1 MESGSAELT
10 VSIYSPEKKL
20 LEEPAVSVGLPGKK
34 GNFTVLR
41 GHANIVAE
49 LEAGIVRVQT
59 GEREEIY
66 VVDSGFA
73 EVKQNE
79 VIVLVEGAT
88 DPKDLDATKERAA
101 LDEALNRTTENQV
114 QYAKKQHDIALRRVR
129 ARVAGRSQNSE
140 NREQR

>member
-34 GNFTVLR
+34 GSFTVLR
-41 GHANIVAE
+41 GHANLVAE
-49 LEAGIVRVQT
+49 LEAGIVHVNT
-59 GEREEIY
+59 GAREELY

-73 EVKQNE
+73 EVKNNQ

-88 DPKDLDATKERAA
+88 DPKDLNAAKERAA
-101 LDEALNRTTENQV
+101 LEEALNRATENQV
-114 QYAKKQHDIALRRVR
+114 QYAKKQHDISLRRVR
-129 ARVAGRSQNSE
+129 ARVADSIKS
-140 NREQR
+140 

>member
-1 MESGSAELT
+1 MESGNAELT

-41 GHANIVAE
+41 GHANLVAE
-49 LEAGIVRVQT
+49 LEAGIVHVQT
-59 GEREEIY
+59 GSRDELY

-73 EVKQNE
+73 EVKNNQ

-88 DPKDLDATKERAA
+88 DPKDLDAAQERAA
-101 LDEALNRTTENQV
+101 LEEALSRATENPV
-114 QYAKKQHDIALRRVR
+114 QYAKKQHDISLRRVR
-129 ARVAGRSQNSE
+129 ARVADTVKK
-140 NREQR
+140 

>member
-1 MESGSAELT
+1 METAGAELT

-34 GNFTVLR
+34 GSFTVLK
-41 GHANIVAE
+41 GHANLVAE
-49 LEAGIVRVQT
+49 LEAGIVHVQT
-59 GEREEIY
+59 GQRDEIY
-66 VVDSGFA
+66 IVDSGFA
-73 EVKQNE
+73 EVKNNQ

-88 DPKDLDATKERAA
+88 EPKNLDAAKERAA

-129 ARVAGRSQNSE
+129 ARVADTLKA
-140 NREQR
+140 

>member
-1 MESGSAELT
+1 METAGAELT

-34 GNFTVLR
+34 GSFTVLK
-41 GHANIVAE
+41 GHANLVAE
-49 LEAGIVRVQT
+49 LEAGVVHVQT
-59 GEREEIY
+59 GQRDEIY
-66 VVDSGFA
+66 IVDSGFA
-73 EVKQNE
+73 EVKNNQ

-88 DPKDLDATKERAA
+88 EPKNLDAAKERAA

-129 ARVAGRSQNSE
+129 ARVAE
-140 NREQR
+140 TLKA

>member
-1 MESGSAELT
+1 METGAAELT

-34 GNFTVLR
+34 GAFTVLR
-41 GHANIVAE
+41 GHANLVAE
-49 LEAGIVRVQT
+49 LEAGIVHVNT
-59 GEREEIY
+59 GAREELY

-73 EVKQNE
+73 EVKNNQ

-88 DPKDLDATKERAA
+88 DPKGLDAVKERAA

-114 QYAKKQHDIALRRVR
+114 QYAKKQHDISLRRVR
-129 ARVAGRSQNSE
+129 ARVADSLKN
-140 NREQR
+140 

>member
-1 MESGSAELT
+1 MEAGSAELT

-41 GHANIVAE
+41 GHANLVAE

-59 GEREEIY
+59 GTREEIY

-73 EVKQNE
+73 EIKSNQ

-88 DPKDLDATKERAA
+88 DPKDLDAAKERAA
-101 LDEALNRTTENQV
+101 LDEALNRATENQV

-129 ARVAGRSQNSE
+129 ARVADSLKA
-140 NREQR
+140 